1 MDGILGGGMLEPTR
15 TYFEVGGRFAG
26 MNRIGGIYR
35 MNGIL
40 GGGMLERTR
49 TYFEVVGDV
58 LPG

>member
-1 MDGILGGGMLEPTR
+1 
-15 TYFEVGGRFAG
+15 

-49 TYFEVVGDV
+49 TYFEVGETFYRDEHEQDWRDIQDERDI
-58 LPG
+58 GWRDA